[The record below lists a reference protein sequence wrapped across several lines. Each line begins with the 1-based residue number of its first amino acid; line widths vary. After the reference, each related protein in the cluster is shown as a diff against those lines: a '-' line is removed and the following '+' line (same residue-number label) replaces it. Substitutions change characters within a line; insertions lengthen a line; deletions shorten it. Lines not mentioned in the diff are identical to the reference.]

1 MAGRHLLGRWSNLD
15 TQCARLEFDKHGRA
29 MRTMKGINRLLD
41 RAKLIAK
48 SPSFAFVGPS
58 VASPVSG
65 T

>member
-41 RAKLIAK
+41 RANLIAK
-48 SPSFAFVGPS
+48 SPSFACVGPS